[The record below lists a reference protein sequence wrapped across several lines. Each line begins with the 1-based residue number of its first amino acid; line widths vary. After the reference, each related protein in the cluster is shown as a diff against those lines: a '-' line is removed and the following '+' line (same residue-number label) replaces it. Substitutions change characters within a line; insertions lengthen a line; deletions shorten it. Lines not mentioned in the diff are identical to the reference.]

1 MKISIILDF
10 VCPYCFV
17 GEKILEKALKEKNLK
32 PEFRFLPYELSPEPK
47 PQPIVNEAGREYFE
61 KNIVNWAKEEN
72 IVIKFPTVSPKPR
85 TALAFEGIY
94 TAEKYDK
101 GIEYVRA
108 VLEAYWLYNKDI
120 GNVEV
125 LIEIADNLL
134 IPKFEFADSLLS
146 GKFREAHK
154 KLNAEVSEIDF
165 DVVPTFYIDE
175 KQIPNFPRTTEE
187 WLEIL
192 K

>member
-17 GEKILEKALKEKNLK
+17 GEKILEKALKEKNLN

-47 PQPIVNEAGREYFE
+47 PQPIVNEASKEYFQ
-61 KNIVNWAKEEN
+61 KNIVNWAKDEN
-72 IVIKFPTVSPKPR
+72 ININFPTISPKPR

-94 TAEKYDK
+94 VAEKYNK

-108 VLEAYWLYNKDI
+108 VLEAYWLHNKDI

-134 IPKFEFADSLLS
+134 VPKFEFADALLS
-146 GKFREAHK
+146 GKFKAIHK
-154 KLNAEVSEIDF
+154 KLNDEVSDLDF

-175 KQIPNFPRTTEE
+175 KQLANFPRTTKE

>member
-10 VCPYCFV
+10 VCPYCYV

-32 PEFRFLPYELSPEPK
+32 PEFRFFPYELSPEPK
-47 PQPIVNEAGREYFE
+47 PQPIVNEASKEYFE
-61 KNIVNWAKEEN
+61 KNIINWAKQEN
-72 IVIKFPTVSPKPR
+72 IEVNFPTISPKPR

-94 TAEKYDK
+94 IAEKYDK

-108 VLEAYWLYNKDI
+108 VLEAYWLHNKDI
-120 GNVEV
+120 GNVEI

-134 IPKFEFADSLLS
+134 IPKFEFADALLS
-146 GKFREAHK
+146 GKFKEAHQ
-154 KLNAEVSEIDF
+154 KLNAEVSEFDF
-165 DVVPTFYIDE
+165 DVVPTFYIDDTQLE
-175 KQIPNFPRTTEE
+175 TFPRTTEK
-187 WLEIL
+187 WLELL

>member
-10 VCPYCFV
+10 VCPYCYV

-32 PEFRFLPYELSPEPK
+32 PEFRFFPYELSPEPM
-47 PQPIVNEAGREYFE
+47 PQPIVNEASKEYFT

-72 IVIKFPTVSPKPR
+72 IEISFPTISPKPR

-94 TAEKYDK
+94 IAEKYDK

-108 VLEAYWLYNKDI
+108 VLEAYWLHNKDI

-134 IPKFEFADSLLS
+134 IPKFEFADALLS
-146 GKFREAHK
+146 GKFREAHR
-154 KLNAEVSEIDF
+154 KLNSEVSEFDF
-165 DVVPTFYIDE
+165 DVVPTFYIDDA
-175 KQIPNFPRTTEE
+175 QLDTFPRTIEK
-187 WLEIL
+187 WLKLL

>member
-72 IVIKFPTVSPKPR
+72 IAIKFPTVSLKPR

>member
-72 IVIKFPTVSPKPR
+72 IAIKFPTVSPKPR

-175 KQIPNFPRTTEE
+175 KQILNFPRTTEE

>member
-72 IVIKFPTVSPKPR
+72 IAIKFPTVSPKPR

-108 VLEAYWLYNKDI
+108 VLEAYWLHNKDI

-165 DVVPTFYIDE
+165 DVVTTFYIDE

>member
-72 IVIKFPTVSPKPR
+72 IAIKFPTVSPKPR

-108 VLEAYWLYNKDI
+108 VLEAYWLHNKDI

>member
-72 IVIKFPTVSPKPR
+72 IAIKFPTVSPKPR

-120 GNVEV
+120 GNAEV

>member
-17 GEKILEKALKEKNLK
+17 GEKILEKALKEKNLN

-47 PQPIVNEAGREYFE
+47 PQPIVNEASREYFQ
-61 KNIVNWAKEEN
+61 KNIVNWAKDEN
-72 IVIKFPTVSPKPR
+72 ININFPTISPKPR

-94 TAEKYDK
+94 VAEKYDK
-101 GIEYVRA
+101 GIKYVRA
-108 VLEAYWLYNKDI
+108 VLEAYWLHNKDI

-134 IPKFEFADSLLS
+134 IPKFEFADALLS
-146 GKFREAHK
+146 GKFKAIHK
-154 KLNAEVSEIDF
+154 KLNDEVSDLDF

-175 KQIPNFPRTTEE
+175 KQLANFPRTTKE

>member
-1 MKISIILDF
+1 MKITMILDF

-32 PEFRFLPYELSPEPK
+32 PEFKFLPYELSPEPT
-47 PQPIVNEAGREYFE
+47 PQPIVNEANKEYFD
-61 KNIVNWAKEEN
+61 KNILLWATQED
-72 IVIKFPTVSPKPR
+72 ILVKFPTISPKPR
-85 TALAFEGIY
+85 TALAFQGIY
-94 TAEKYDK
+94 VAEKYDK

-108 VLEAYWLYNKDI
+108 VLDAYWLRNKNI

-134 IPKFEFADSLLS
+134 IPKFEFADALLS
-146 GKFREAHK
+146 GQFSAAHR
-154 KLNAEVSEIDF
+154 KLNNEVSNFDF
-165 DVVPTFYIDE
+165 DVVPTFYIDD
-175 KQIPNFPRTTEE
+175 KQLKEFPRTKEK

>member
-32 PEFRFLPYELSPEPK
+32 PDFRFLPYELSPEPK
-47 PQPIVNEAGREYFE
+47 PQPIVNEANREYFQ
-61 KNIVNWAKEEN
+61 KNIVNWAKDEN
-72 IVIKFPTVSPKPR
+72 IAINFPTISPKPR
-85 TALAFEGIY
+85 TSLAFEGIY
-94 TAEKYDK
+94 IAEKYDK

-108 VLEAYWLYNKDI
+108 VLEAYWLHNKDI

-134 IPKFEFADSLLS
+134 IPKFEFSDALLS
-146 GKFREAHK
+146 GKFRAVHK
-154 KLNAEVSEIDF
+154 KLNDEVSDLDF
-165 DVVPTFYIDE
+165 EVVPTFYINE
-175 KQIPNFPRTTEE
+175 KQLENFPRTTKE

-192 K
+192 N

>member
-17 GEKILEKALKEKNLK
+17 GEKILEKALKEKNLN

-47 PQPIVNEAGREYFE
+47 PQPIVNEASKEYFQ
-61 KNIVNWAKEEN
+61 KNIVNWAKDEN
-72 IVIKFPTVSPKPR
+72 ININFPTISPKPR

-94 TAEKYDK
+94 VAEKYNK

-108 VLEAYWLYNKDI
+108 VLEAYWLHNKDI
-120 GNVEV
+120 GNVEI

-134 IPKFEFADSLLS
+134 IPKFEFADALLS
-146 GKFREAHK
+146 GKFKAVHK
-154 KLNAEVSEIDF
+154 KLNDEVSDLDF
-165 DVVPTFYIDE
+165 DVVPTFYINE
-175 KQIPNFPRTTEE
+175 KQLANFPRTTKE